1 MKAFVPAA
9 MREVRF
15 AGGGSETVVRDL
27 ATECP
32 VAIEVNGIG
41 YAVMMATPADLEDYA
56 LGFAL
61 SEGLIGAASD
71 LLDVAVAEVERGVI
85 LRLTLAA
92 EHAAPIHDRVRMRV
106 SEGSCGLCGLESIA
120 EVLRPLPMI
129 ERRLSIVPDAIRA
142 ALSALPA
149 HQQLGARTGATH
161 AAAFCS
167 PAGEIR
173 VAREDVGRHNALDK
187 LIGALARFEID
198 PAQGFML
205 VSARCS
211 YELVEKA
218 VRAGCP
224 ILVAISAPTS
234 LAVDR
239 ARAAGLMLIALARHD
254 TMLVLG
260 DAAEASMETVDGL

>member
-1 MKAFVPAA
+1 
-9 MREVRF
+9 
-15 AGGGSETVVRDL
+15 
-27 ATECP
+27 
-32 VAIEVNGIG
+32 VAIEVNGIA

-85 LRLTLAA
+85 LRLTLAP
-92 EHAAPIHDRVRMRV
+92 ERVTPIHERVRMRV
-106 SEGSCGLCGLESIA
+106 SEGSCGLCGLESID
-120 EVLRPLPMI
+120 EVLRPLPTI
-129 ERRLSIVPDAIRA
+129 EQRLIIAPEAIRT

-149 HQQLGARTGATH
+149 HQELGGRTGATH

-167 PAGEIR
+167 PTGEIR

-187 LIGALARFEID
+187 LIGALARLGID

-224 ILVAISAPTS
+224 VLVAISAPTS
-234 LAVDR
+234 LAVER
-239 ARAAGLMLIALARHD
+239 ARTARLTLIALARHD
-254 TMLVLG
+254 TMLILG
-260 DAAEASMETVDGL
+260 DTAEASMETVDGL

>member
-1 MKAFVPAA
+1 MKAAIPAP

-15 AGGGSETVVRDL
+15 AGGARALVREL
-27 ATECP
+27 AVECP

-61 SEGLIGAASD
+61 SEGLVASAAD
-71 LLDVAVAEVERGVI
+71 LLDVAIAEIARGVI
-85 LRLTLAA
+85 LRLTLAP
-92 EHAAPIHDRVRMRV
+92 ERAAPIHERVRMRV
-106 SEGSCGLCGLESIA
+106 SEGSCGLCGLESID
-120 EVLRPLPMI
+120 EVLRPLPWVGPGRTI
-129 ERRLSIVPDAIRA
+129 APEAIQA
-142 ALSALPA
+142 ALAALPA
-149 HQQLGARTGATH
+149 HQELGGRTGATH

-167 PAGEIR
+167 PTGEIR
-173 VAREDVGRHNALDK
+173 LAREDVGRHNALDK
-187 LIGALARFEID
+187 LVGALARGGID
-198 PAQGFML
+198 PGSGFML

-224 ILVAISAPTS
+224 VLVAISAPTS
-234 LAVDR
+234 LAAER
-239 ARAAGLMLIALARHD
+239 AQAAGLTLIALARQD

-260 DAAEASMETVDGL
+260 DTAEAPMETADGL